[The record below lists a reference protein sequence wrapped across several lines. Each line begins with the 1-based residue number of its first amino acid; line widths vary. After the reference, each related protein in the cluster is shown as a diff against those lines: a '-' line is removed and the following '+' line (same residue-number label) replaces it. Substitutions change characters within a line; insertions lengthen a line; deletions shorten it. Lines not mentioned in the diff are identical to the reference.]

1 MLRFFEKSRKYIIL
15 YHFIEKKSTICYN
28 IVVIKNKNV
37 IINENPKR
45 SERNLYMAF
54 DAGMLACTLS
64 EIKNTALGA
73 RIEKVYQPER
83 DEIILQMRS
92 FDGGKRLLI
101 NAGSNN
107 PRIGFTA
114 LTKENPQNPPMFC
127 MLLRKHLQGA
137 KLVSISQADFDRI
150 AFLEFETRDEMGFE
164 CTRFLVVELMGKYS
178 NLIFTDGD
186 KKIISALK
194 TADFSL
200 DSARQLLS
208 GGVYSLP
215 SLGDKISPIGI
226 TEEKFAEFFRS
237 APTGLE
243 GDKFFVRTF
252 SGLSPAVAREMIF
265 RATGRTDTVIGA
277 CPLSAL
283 WREFHFVTDAISS
296 EVFSPTLVCKD
307 GKFIEYSFI
316 PLTQYTDLEL
326 RSFESAGQMLDTFF
340 DARDREIR
348 VRQRASDI
356 LRLLTNAETRIRK
369 KLDIQSSELTDC
381 EKGATYKKYGDL
393 ITANIYRISRGDRS
407 VLLEDYES
415 MNEDGEFER
424 VLIEL
429 DTRLTPSA
437 NAQRYYKKYNKSKTA
452 KAELTKQM
460 ELAREELDYIY
471 TVFDALT
478 RAETP
483 TDLAEIRDELY
494 RAGYASKLGG
504 YNDRDKKK
512 NHTLA
517 YMQFVTSDG
526 MTVLCGKNNV
536 QNDHITHKLA
546 EKCDYWFHAKQTPG
560 SHVLLVTK
568 GKEPTDRDFTEAAE
582 IAAAYSKAEGQNIA
596 VDYTLAKN
604 VKKPAG
610 GKPGFVIYHTNY
622 TAYVTPDKEKIAT
635 LRVK

>member
-1 MLRFFEKSRKYIIL
+1 
-15 YHFIEKKSTICYN
+15 
-28 IVVIKNKNV
+28 
-37 IINENPKR
+37 
-45 SERNLYMAF
+45 MAF

-64 EIKNTALGA
+64 EIKKTALGA

-92 FDGGKRLLI
+92 FEGGKRLLI

-114 LTKENPQNPPMFC
+114 IPKENPQNPPMFC

-137 KLVSISQADFDRI
+137 KLVSVTQADFDRI

-164 CTRFLVVELMGKYS
+164 CRKFLIAELMGKYS
-178 NLIFTDGD
+178 NLIFADGD
-186 KKIISALK
+186 KRIVSALK

-200 DSARQLLS
+200 DSARQLLA
-208 GGVYSLP
+208 GGIYSLP
-215 SLGDKISPIGI
+215 SLGDKISPLAASESDLQSIL
-226 TEEKFAEFFRS
+226 RS
-237 APTGLE
+237 APAGLE
-243 GDKFFVRTF
+243 ADKLLLRTF
-252 SGLSPAVAREMIF
+252 SGLSPAITREIVF
-265 RATGRTDTVIGA
+265 RATGRTDTPLED
-277 CPLSAL
+277 CSLSAIS
-283 WREFHFVTDAISS
+283 REFLALTDLIRS
-296 EVFSPTLVCKD
+296 ESFSPALVSKD

-316 PLTQYTDLEL
+316 PLTQYTDLSL
-326 RSFESAGQMLDTFF
+326 KHFESAGQMLDSFF

-369 KLDIQSSELTDC
+369 KLDIQSTELAEC
-381 EKGATYKKYGDL
+381 ENGIIYKKYGDL

-407 VLLEDYES
+407 ALLEDYES
-415 MNEDGEFER
+415 MNENGEFER

-429 DTRLTPSA
+429 DTRLSPSA
-437 NAQRYYKKYNKSKTA
+437 NAQRYYKKYNKSKNA
-452 KAELTKQM
+452 KAELTRQIS
-460 ELAREELDYIY
+460 LAREELDYIY

-504 YNDRDKKK
+504 YNERDKKK

-526 MTVLCGKNNV
+526 MSVLCGKNNV

-610 GKPGFVIYHTNY
+610 GKPGLVIYHTNY
-622 TAYVTPDKEKIAT
+622 TAYVTPDKEKVAE